1 MNRASEHAFALAV
14 DDSHLVNVIIDT
26 RAEILI
32 HQRCHLP
39 GVECVEV
46 EDAVDRDMDYVIILH
61 GRKNSKSE
69 IRSPKQYR
77 MTEIRNIRSERVSD
91 AE

>member
-1 MNRASEHAFALAV
+1 
-14 DDSHLVNVIIDT
+14 
-26 RAEILI
+26 
-32 HQRCHLP
+32 
-39 GVECVEV
+39 VEV